1 MPSQKNFKAGQLWF
15 SSYETVK
22 HVYIVEI
29 TSTSFVIRYLY
40 HPSYGE
46 EEVAFKRGN
55 QGHPLDMREYP
66 VQLKNLL
73 PTLTPSDLS
82 LAKFELL
89 WTISK

>member
-1 MPSQKNFKAGQLWF
+1 MPSQKNFKAGQLWY
-15 SSYETVK
+15 STYATVK

-29 TSTSFVIRYLY
+29 TSMSFVIRYLY
-40 HPSYGE
+40 HPSYE

-55 QGHPLDMREYP
+55 QGHPLNMREFP
-66 VQLKNLL
+66 HQLEGLL